1 MADLIDTLRPE
12 LAKALRLELDEGETL
27 RWCGQPSPD
36 RVFWRLFPIHM
47 IVTALFGGFAILP
60 IAGFVSTMREIADS
74 KALGATGPSDLPT
87 GMLIALGCLLVFFP
101 ALAIASA
108 RRPFAER
115 RRARNII
122 YAVTNTRVFT
132 VFLHN
137 DARVTTEAVE
147 PGHPLQLLRR
157 EHKDGTGDVLLYPRA
172 RSDQPGSAVTASMI
186 LVGVP
191 DPRTVERLIRT
202 TFDPPGR

>member
-1 MADLIDTLRPE
+1 MADPIETLRPE

-36 RVFWRLFPIHM
+36 RVFWKSLRVYMPIA
-47 IVTALFGGFAILP
+47 ALFGGFAILP
-60 IAGFVSTMREIADS
+60 IAGFVSTMREVADS
-74 KALGATGPSDLPT
+74 TALSASGPSDLPAGT
-87 GMLIALGCLLVFFP
+87 LIVFGCLLVVLLVLIVT
-101 ALAIASA
+101 AL
-108 RRPFAER
+108 RHPFAER
-115 RRARNII
+115 RRAKNII

-172 RSDQPGSAVTASMI
+172 RTDQPGSAVTASMI
-186 LVGVP
+186 LVGVSE
-191 DPRTVERLIRT
+191 PRTVERLIRT